1 MVIEKIVMLTRW
13 NCSLAYV
20 EMRTI
25 LARVLYNFDLTM
37 SPQSDGWTSQ
47 KNFNLW
53 ERAPL
58 LVHLMPR
65 KM

>member
-1 MVIEKIVMLTRW
+1 MLTRYQR
-13 NCSLAYV
+13 SLAYV

-37 SPQSDGWTSQ
+37 SPQSDGWTNQ

-53 ERAPL
+53 ERSPL
-58 LVHLMPR
+58 LAYLTPR